1 MRKETIDFLRQCPLE
16 ELAEVFN
23 YILGRE
29 DCSITLASDKRGIM
43 FEVPNKPL
51 ARFAG
56 LNGLCID
63 AWIDIDVAH
72 VVTVSCAKN
81 GQDVDFD
88 KTKLN
93 TFVVVNESTKPVK
106 KKASKA

>member
-1 MRKETIDFLRQCPLE
+1 MKRETVEFLQQCSLT
-16 ELAEVFN
+16 ELTEVFN
-23 YILGRE
+23 YILARD

-43 FEVPNKPL
+43 FTVPNKPL

-63 AWIDIDVAH
+63 AWLDIDVAE
-72 VVTVSCAKN
+72 VCTVSCAKN
-81 GQDVDFD
+81 GHDVSFE

-93 TFVVVNESTKPVK
+93 SFVVVNESAKPAK
-106 KKASKA
+106 RKRKP